1 MRQKPTRNHAWLA
14 KRLGVDRSR
23 VSRYTTHP
31 DWRWGDGD
39 WTNAQVAEIK
49 AWRRA
54 RRSLANATSTA
65 ELAAV
70 DFDPANPE
78 ASLAALGIDQRTK
91 LALMIERLA
100 KLKLQREIMLG
111 NFVDREG
118 VESLRVEAIARTK
131 AKLTELPMRAA
142 QLVGMAE
149 GDIAAALRAWA
160 MEVVSMYAGEPLS
173 VDMHALDLA
182 TPTTQ

>member
-1 MRQKPTRNHAWLA
+1 
-14 KRLGVDRSR
+14 
-23 VSRYTTHP
+23 
-31 DWRWGDGD
+31 
-39 WTNAQVAEIK
+39 
-49 AWRRA
+49 
-54 RRSLANATSTA
+54 
-65 ELAAV
+65 
-70 DFDPANPE
+70 
-78 ASLAALGIDQRTK
+78 LGIDQRTK